1 MDPVCL
7 PAASLEIH
15 QGKLFG
21 HKDSPGPGTQTVSQR
36 LQEVICNVMLTFFT
50 GDLKISMRGP
60 EQNPLMLS
68 YPFPLQAWPQDQP

>member
-1 MDPVCL
+1 MDPVYI

-21 HKDSPGPGTQTVSQR
+21 QKDSPGPGAQTLSQS
-36 LQEVICNVMLTFFT
+36 LQEVVCNVALTFFT
-50 GDLKISMRGP
+50 GDLKISMLGP

-68 YPFPLQAWPQDQP
+68 NPVPPQA

>member
-1 MDPVCL
+1 MDPVCI

-21 HKDSPGPGTQTVSQR
+21 QKDSPGPGAQTLSQR
-36 LQEVICNVMLTFFT
+36 LQEVVCNVALTFFT
-50 GDLKISMRGP
+50 GDLKISMPGP

-68 YPFPLQAWPQDQP
+68 YPLPPQA